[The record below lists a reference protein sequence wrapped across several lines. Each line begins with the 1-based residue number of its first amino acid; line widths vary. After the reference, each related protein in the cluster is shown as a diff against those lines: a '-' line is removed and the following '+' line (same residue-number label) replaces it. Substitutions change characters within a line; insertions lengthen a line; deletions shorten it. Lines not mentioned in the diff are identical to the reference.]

1 MENKGVVVDANIIR
15 GFFNSMK
22 NKGLIVFFIEDILDE
37 YGMAYSSEI
46 KYEWQSKI
54 NKQVFDIWFE
64 LYYTQGK
71 LKEFNQIQKLNL
83 SERKKIFNEYGFPR
97 AKDLHYINCAINTQI
112 KYIVTKDIDFYDPTK
127 KNCNKKERIRIVDK
141 KQGQFCKFLQR
152 RHEIRVGTPNHCC
165 EDLTIKEKVIARS
178 KIAI

>member
-83 SERKKIFNEYGFPR
+83 RTE
-97 AKDLHYINCAINTQI
+97 
-112 KYIVTKDIDFYDPTK
+112 
-127 KNCNKKERIRIVDK
+127 KN
-141 KQGQFCKFLQR
+141 L
-152 RHEIRVGTPNHCC
+152 
-165 EDLTIKEKVIARS
+165 
-178 KIAI
+178 